1 MAIEEVNGIFDPR
14 PNASPA
20 TRETPKSKGT
30 SAWWVADLSRD
41 FRPLIRLKRR
51 NAGCFRGGR
60 RRCAYSARCKSGT
73 MLRPVEV
80 AKLDRFSSFRSSHR
94 VYLVVAPIGPEDP
107 FVLVAHKLSSDSPS
121 TTLADLFE

>member
-51 NAGCFRGGR
+51 NAAFVAAGGD
-60 RRCAYSARCKSGT
+60 ASRCKSGT

-80 AKLDRFSSFRSSHR
+80 AKLERF
-94 VYLVVAPIGPEDP
+94 APIGPEDP
-107 FVLVAHKLSSDSPS
+107 SVLVAAQTILGQPPVVVV
-121 TTLADLFE
+121 AR

>member
-51 NAGCFRGGR
+51 NAAFVAAGGD
-60 RRCAYSARCKSGT
+60 ASRCKSGT

-107 FVLVAHKLSSDSPS
+107 SVLVAAQTILGQPPVVVV
-121 TTLADLFE
+121 AR